1 MWRIILAIPLMAHGL
16 AHLSGFIAAW
26 TTADVGFSTSWI
38 FLSSELS
45 LHSSVGKLFGLLW
58 LAATATLVAAGAGVL
73 WQRSW
78 GAPLAL
84 VAALISLAVILPWW
98 NTVPPGAKLGALFDL
113 LVLMVLLSPLKAA
126 VVAAR

>member
-1 MWRIILAIPLMAHGL
+1 MWRMILAIPLMAHGL

-26 TTADVGFSTSWI
+26 SAADVGFSTSWM

-58 LAATATLVAAGAGVL
+58 LAATGTLVAAGAGVL

-84 VAALISLAVILPWW
+84 SGALISLAVILPWW

-113 LVLMVLLSPLKAA
+113 LLLVVLWSPSRAGA
-126 VVAAR
+126 VVAR